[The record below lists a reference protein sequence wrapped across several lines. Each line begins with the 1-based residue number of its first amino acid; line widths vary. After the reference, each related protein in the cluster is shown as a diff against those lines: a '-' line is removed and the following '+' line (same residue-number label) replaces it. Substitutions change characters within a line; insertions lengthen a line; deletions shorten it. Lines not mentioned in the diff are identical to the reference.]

1 MSAFGRFL
9 AATSSTLPRQCL
21 TGGVLFATGDTIAQ
35 QLVEK
40 RRSAHDIPRTFRLAL
55 YGGCIFSPLASMW
68 FGKVLERVQFGWKPA
83 NIVTKVAL
91 DQGIASPAFVAMFF
105 SVTSLMQGKT
115 VEQAKLKVKHN
126 WWSTLKTAWALWIP
140 VQAINMALVPVNGRL
155 LFVNV
160 VSIFWN
166 TFLSIKS
173 AGGGNK
179 VKQEAGRVV
188 ELVETKVE
196 KLH

>member
-1 MSAFGRFL
+1 MSAFTRFI
-9 AATSSTLPRQCL
+9 AATSSTLPWQCL

-40 RRSAHDIPRTFRLAL
+40 RRSQHDIPRTLRLAL
-55 YGGCIFSPLASMW
+55 YGGCVFSPLASLW
-68 FGKVLERVQFGWKPA
+68 FGKVLERVQFSSKYA
-83 NIVTKVAL
+83 NIATKVAL

-105 SVTSLMQGKT
+105 GVTTLMNGGG
-115 VEQAKLKVKHN
+115 VEGAKKKVEDN
-126 WWSTLKTAWALWIP
+126 WWSTLKTAWGLWIP
-140 VQAINMALVPVNGRL
+140 VQALNMAVVPPNQRL

-166 TFLSIKS
+166 TFLSIKG
-173 AGGGNK
+173 AGGKGEVEK
-179 VKQEAGRVV
+179 AV
-188 ELVETKVE
+188 ELVEAKVE